1 MAEINPI
8 LVKELRSRM
17 RGARAFVLITIY
29 LVVLSGVTLL
39 LYSALASSSGDDINA
54 GRLVGKSLFLTVAAV
69 ALVEVCLITPSLTAG
84 ALAGER
90 ERQSYDLLI
99 SSLLTPWQIVWGKL
113 ASALAFAFLLILAVV
128 PIMSLAFLF
137 GGVSLAE
144 MLIALVGLVV
154 TATTYATL
162 GLTWSAIMRGSLG
175 ATSFSIG
182 SVLIWLLGHPFLI
195 VIFLL
200 LFTRDGSADLFES
213 NGFIYASRLFLST
226 HPFIALGL
234 TETALTAGGTP
245 WVEVLPLT
253 SSGRSI
259 TIPSAWLMY
268 VAFSLV
274 ATVVMLM
281 ICVRAVQPVQPAVAS
296 HSTETVKH

>member
-1 MAEINPI
+1 MAEVNPI

-17 RGARAFVLITIY
+17 RGARAFVLMTIY
-29 LVVLSGVTLL
+29 LVVLSVVTLL
-39 LYSALASSSGDDINA
+39 LYSALASSSGNDINA

-84 ALAGER
+84 AIAGER

-113 ASALAFAFLLILAVV
+113 ASALAFAMLLILAVV

-144 MLIALVGLVV
+144 MLIALIGLIV
-154 TATTYATL
+154 TAITYATL

-213 NGFIYASRLFLST
+213 NGFIYASRLFLSV

-234 TETALTAGGTP
+234 TETALAGGGTP
-245 WVEVLPLT
+245 WLEVIPLT

-259 TIPSAWLMY
+259 TVPAAWLLY
-268 VAFSLV
+268 VIFSLA

-281 ICVRAVQPVQPAVAS
+281 VCVRAIQPAQPSVAR
-296 HSTETVKH
+296 TTA